1 MVTTVPWAALGAAT
15 PLPSQEALGALG
27 PARFWPT
34 AFLVTSRAWMPGEEV
49 PVWESVTVRGK
60 TLLNGSHEDL
70 RVLASLLPSAV
81 TGVDLEPGLGQL
93 HDVHFAENGP
103 KSL

>member
-1 MVTTVPWAALGAAT
+1 M
-15 PLPSQEALGALG
+15 
-27 PARFWPT
+27 
-34 AFLVTSRAWMPGEEV
+34 AFLVTSIAWMPGEEV